1 MSLATATHSRVV
13 EARPLPV
20 DEDGFLIDPGE
31 WNRVLAQQLASVR
44 GLGTLDE
51 IHWRMID
58 FARDR
63 YNRLGALPPMR
74 HLCRKVGVDRAAVKR
89 AFGSCRDLWQIAG
102 LPHPGEEVL
111 TYMG

>member
-1 MSLATATHSRVV
+1 MSLTTATQISVGR
-13 EARPLPV
+13 ASPPPL
-20 DEDGFLIDPGE
+20 DQHGFLLDPGQ
-31 WNRVLAQQLASVR
+31 WNRELAQRLASDR
-44 GLGTLDE
+44 GLGRLDDT
-51 IHWRMID
+51 HWQMID

-63 YNRLGALPPMR
+63 YTRLGALPPMR

>member
-1 MSLATATHSRVV
+1 MSLAPAPYATTTGARALPLDDEGFLLHPEYWNRELAQAMADERGIGQLDATHW
-13 EARPLPV
+13 
-20 DEDGFLIDPGE
+20 LI
-31 WNRVLAQQLASVR
+31 
-44 GLGTLDE
+44 
-51 IHWRMID
+51 ID

-63 YNRLGALPPMR
+63 YTRLGALPPMR

-111 TYMG
+111 SYMG